1 MRLAR
6 RNFANSTLDNPVFAV
21 MELHRFEVYINDG
34 CEDAEIE
41 LGGPAEK
48 FDNVFDSDYLCTPK
62 AGPEDSLQRIAVSE
76 VFNAE
81 GHRDKCW
88 HMVPSLNKWTLKHL
102 NYERIALLLSVID
115 KSGQ

>member
-48 FDNVFDSDYLCTPK
+48 FDNVFNSDYLFTPK
-62 AGPEDSLQRIAVSE
+62 AGPEDSLQRIASTE
-76 VFNAE
+76 VFNADRP
-81 GHRDKCW
+81 GNFR
-88 HMVPSLNKWTLKHL
+88 PARGGGGRGYQGGGAGRGN
-102 NYERIALLLSVID
+102 RR
-115 KSGQ
+115 